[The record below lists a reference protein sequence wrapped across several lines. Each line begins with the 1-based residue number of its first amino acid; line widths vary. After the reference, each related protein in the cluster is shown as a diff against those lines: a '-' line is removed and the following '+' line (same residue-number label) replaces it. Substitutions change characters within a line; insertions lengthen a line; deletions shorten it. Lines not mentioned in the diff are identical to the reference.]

1 MARLRDGGPYI
12 WATWLTKLLAGEDS
26 CEWSSWFKSQ
36 YDSRTWEKAPSNYD
50 LAQWQIR
57 HTDLLHRCAEDYRQQ
72 GYTVTLE
79 GQNQTTLQ
87 GQAATV
93 SGKPDL
99 IVRQGNLARIIDTK
113 TGQPRASHH
122 AQVMLYMYL
131 LPLARPE
138 YQGATIVGQVVYEDH
153 VEDIAADAVDERFV
167 SSVKSLIQRIGAREP
182 AVRTPSRGECRFC
195 DITSADCPER
205 VEAPPEE
212 AATTDQF

>member
-79 GQNQTTLQ
+79 GQNQITLQ

-99 IVRQGNLARIIDTK
+99 IARLGDMARIIDTK
-113 TGQPRASHH
+113 TGEPRASHH

-138 YQGATIVGQVVYEDH
+138 YRGAIITGQVVYEDH
-153 VEDIAADAVDERFV
+153 VVDIPADAVDERFIN
-167 SSVKSLIQRIGAREP
+167 SVKSLIQRIGAREP
-182 AVRTPSRGECRFC
+182 AVKAPSRGQCRFC

-205 VEAPPEE
+205 VEGPDRAV
-212 AATTDQF
+212 ATTDQF

>member
-26 CEWSSWFKSQ
+26 CEWNSWFKSQ
-36 YDSRTWEKAPSNYD
+36 YDSKSWEKAPSGFD

-57 HTDLLHRCAEDYRQQ
+57 HTALLHRCAEDYRQQ
-72 GYTVTLE
+72 GYAVTLE
-79 GQNQTTLQ
+79 GQNQITLQ

-99 IVRQGNLARIIDTK
+99 IVRQGDLARIIDTK

-138 YQGATIVGQVVYEDH
+138 YEGAVITGQVVYEDH
-153 VEDIAADAVDERFV
+153 VEDIAADAVDERFIN
-167 SSVKSLIQRIGAREP
+167 SVKSLVQRIGAREP
-182 AVRTPSRGECRFC
+182 AVKTPSRGECRFC
-195 DITSADCPER
+195 DITLADCPER
-205 VEAPPEE
+205 VEGPEQTV
-212 AATTDQF
+212 ATTDQF